1 MIFNSFSF
9 LIFLTVFL
17 LLYWSLNLKFRLIL
31 IFISSL
37 IFYGFWRID
46 FIPLLLFS
54 VFVDFFASKKIY
66 QTKIRKNKKKFL
78 LLSLFINI
86 GLLVFFKYFYF
97 IHDSTSQLFSLV
109 GVNVIPFEYK
119 ILLPIGISFYTFQS
133 ISYTIDVYRNQIKP
147 EKNLLI
153 FANYVIFFPQL
164 VAGPIL
170 RASEVL
176 WQFKEKRKFK
186 LENFNNGIQRII
198 FGLFL
203 KIVLAD
209 NIAKFVDQGFL
220 MDPNL
225 ISALDVITI
234 SYLFGFQIYF
244 DFAGYSH
251 IAIGCALTMGI
262 KFRENFNFPYHSISP
277 KIFWKNWHISLSSW
291 VRDYIYLP
299 LLKIESVNNSGGGFD
314 KYLDHQ
320 HLKLFTI
327 LALFITWS
335 LMGLWHG
342 ASWNFV
348 FWGIWN
354 FLVILL
360 FRLANKFFRDNNNY
374 LVNILSWSLTLNL
387 IMLGWIFFRSENLD
401 LSFHMLSNLLFFK
414 NWTFLSLKENTYIVA
429 LIVTFFYLISPVII
443 KIFKFISIKNKLI
456 ADFVL
461 AISIISSLV
470 LILIYNQEV
479 NQFIYFQF

>member
-9 LIFLTVFL
+9 LIFLVIFL
-17 LLYWSLNLKFRLIL
+17 LLYWNLNLKFRLLL
-31 IFISSL
+31 IFVSSL
-37 IFYGFWRID
+37 IFYGFWRIE

-54 VFVDFFASKKIY
+54 VFVDFFISKKIY
-66 QTKIRKNKKKFL
+66 QTKNKKNKKKYL
-78 LLSLFINI
+78 LLSLFANL
-86 GLLVFFKYFYF
+86 GLLIFFKYFYF
-97 IHDSTSQLFSLV
+97 LHESTSQLFNLIGMSI
-109 GVNVIPFEYK
+109 IPLEYK

-133 ISYTIDVYRNQIKP
+133 ISYTIDVYRNHIKP
-147 EKNLLI
+147 EKSLLI

-170 RASEVL
+170 RAAEIL
-176 WQFKEKRKFK
+176 WQFKEKRNFK
-186 LENFNNGIQRII
+186 LENLNNGIQRII

-220 MDPNL
+220 MNPDL
-225 ISALDVITI
+225 VSAFDVITL

-299 LLKIESVNNSGGGFD
+299 LLKIKPTNSSGGGFD
-314 KYLDHQ
+314 KYLDHR
-320 HLKLFTI
+320 HLKVYTI
-327 LALFITWS
+327 FVLFITWS

-354 FLVILL
+354 FLIILL
-360 FRLANKFFRDNNNY
+360 FKLINKFLNNNKNY
-374 LVNILSWSLTLNL
+374 FHNILSWFFSLNL
-387 IMLGWIFFRSENLD
+387 LMLGWVFFRSENLH
-401 LSFHMLSNLLFFK
+401 LSFQMLSNLLFLK
-414 NWTFLSLKENTYIVA
+414 NWTYFSLRENTYLVA
-429 LIVTFFYLISPVII
+429 SLVTFFYLISPVII
-443 KIFKFISIKNKLI
+443 KIYKYISIKYKLI
-456 ADFVL
+456 ANFIL
-461 AISIISSLV
+461 IISLV
-470 LILIYNQEV
+470 SSLILIFIYHQEV

>member
-9 LIFLTVFL
+9 LIFFIIFL
-17 LLYWSLNLKFRLIL
+17 ILYWTLNLKLRLIL
-31 IFISSL
+31 IFFSSL
-37 IFYGFWRID
+37 LFYGFWRID

-54 VFVDFFASKKIY
+54 VLVDFFASKKIY
-66 QTKIRKNKKKFL
+66 QTKLKKNKKKYL
-78 LLSLFINI
+78 ILSLFINLGI
-86 GLLVFFKYFYF
+86 LIFFKYFYF
-97 IHDSTSQLFSLV
+97 LHESTSQLLSLV
-109 GVNVIPFEYK
+109 GVNVMPIEYK

-133 ISYTIDVYRNQIKP
+133 ISYTIDVYRNNIKP

-170 RASEVL
+170 RASEIL

-186 LENFNNGIQRII
+186 LENFNTGLQRII

-220 MDPNL
+220 MDPKL
-225 ISALDVITI
+225 ISAIDVITL

-299 LLKIESVNNSGGGFD
+299 LLNIKSVNSSGGGFD

-320 HLKLFTI
+320 SLRLYTIFT
-327 LALFITWS
+327 LFITWS

-354 FLVILL
+354 FLVIVL
-360 FRLANKFFRDNNNY
+360 FRFINNFLMNNSF
-374 LVNILSWSLTLNL
+374 LKNIISWSISINL
-387 IMLGWIFFRSENLD
+387 IMLGWVFFRSENLD
-401 LSFHMLSNLLFFK
+401 LSFQMITNLLFIK
-414 NWTFLSLKENTYIVA
+414 NWTFLSLRENTYIVA
-429 LIVTFFYLISPVII
+429 FIVTFFYLISPLII
-443 KIFKFISIKNKLI
+443 KIFKFISKKYKLM
-456 ADFVL
+456 ADFIL
-461 AISIISSLV
+461 LISIVSSLI

>member
-9 LIFLTVFL
+9 LIFFIIFL
-17 LLYWSLNLKFRLIL
+17 ILYWTLNLKLRLIL
-31 IFISSL
+31 IFFSSL
-37 IFYGFWRID
+37 LFYGFWRID

-54 VFVDFFASKKIY
+54 VLVDFFASKKIY
-66 QTKIRKNKKKFL
+66 QTKLKKNKKKYL
-78 LLSLFINI
+78 ILSLFINLGI
-86 GLLVFFKYFYF
+86 LIFFKYFYF
-97 IHDSTSQLFSLV
+97 LHESTSQLLSLV
-109 GVNVIPFEYK
+109 GVNVMPIEYK

-133 ISYTIDVYRNQIKP
+133 ISYTIDVYRNHIKP

-170 RASEVL
+170 RAGEIL

-220 MDPNL
+220 MDPKL
-225 ISALDVITI
+225 ISAIDVITL

-299 LLKIESVNNSGGGFD
+299 LLNIKSVNSSGGGFD

-320 HLKLFTI
+320 SLRLYTIFT
-327 LALFITWS
+327 LFITWS

-354 FLVILL
+354 FLVIVL
-360 FRLANKFFRDNNNY
+360 FRFINNFLMNNSF
-374 LVNILSWSLTLNL
+374 LKNIISWSISINL
-387 IMLGWIFFRSENLD
+387 IMLGWVFFRSENLD
-401 LSFHMLSNLLFFK
+401 LSFQMINNLLFIK
-414 NWTFLSLKENTYIVA
+414 NWTFLSLRENTYIVA
-429 LIVTFFYLISPVII
+429 FIVTFFYLISPLII
-443 KIFKFISIKNKLI
+443 KIFKFISKKYKLM
-456 ADFVL
+456 ADFIL
-461 AISIISSLV
+461 LISIVSSLI

>member
-9 LIFLTVFL
+9 LIFFIIFL
-17 LLYWSLNLKFRLIL
+17 ILYWTLNLKLRLIL
-31 IFISSL
+31 IFFSSL
-37 IFYGFWRID
+37 LFYGFWRID

-54 VFVDFFASKKIY
+54 VLVDFFASKKIY
-66 QTKIRKNKKKFL
+66 QTKLKKNKKKYL
-78 LLSLFINI
+78 ILSLFINLGI
-86 GLLVFFKYFYF
+86 LIFFKYFYF
-97 IHDSTSQLFSLV
+97 LHESTSQLLSLV
-109 GVNVIPFEYK
+109 GVNVMPIEYK

-133 ISYTIDVYRNQIKP
+133 ISYTIDVYRNNIKP

-170 RASEVL
+170 RASEIL

-186 LENFNNGIQRII
+186 FENFNNGIQRII

-220 MDPNL
+220 MDPKL
-225 ISALDVITI
+225 ISAIDVITL

-299 LLKIESVNNSGGGFD
+299 LLNIKSVNSSGGGFD

-320 HLKLFTI
+320 SLRLYTIFT
-327 LALFITWS
+327 LFITWS

-354 FLVILL
+354 FLVIVL
-360 FRLANKFFRDNNNY
+360 FRFINNFLMNNSF
-374 LVNILSWSLTLNL
+374 LKNIISWSISINL
-387 IMLGWIFFRSENLD
+387 IMLGWVFFRSENLD
-401 LSFHMLSNLLFFK
+401 LSFQMIINLLFIK
-414 NWTFLSLKENTYIVA
+414 NWTFLSLRENTYIVA
-429 LIVTFFYLISPVII
+429 FIVTFFYLISPLII
-443 KIFKFISIKNKLI
+443 KIFKFISKKYKLM
-456 ADFVL
+456 ADFIL
-461 AISIISSLV
+461 LISIVSSLI

>member
-9 LIFLTVFL
+9 LIFFIIFL
-17 LLYWSLNLKFRLIL
+17 ILYWTLNLKLRLIL
-31 IFISSL
+31 IFFSSL
-37 IFYGFWRID
+37 LFYGFWRID

-54 VFVDFFASKKIY
+54 VLVDFFASKKIY
-66 QTKIRKNKKKFL
+66 QTKQKKTKKKYL
-78 LLSLFINI
+78 ILSLFINLGI
-86 GLLVFFKYFYF
+86 LIFFKYFYF
-97 IHDSTSQLFSLV
+97 LHESTSQLLSLV
-109 GVNVIPFEYK
+109 GVNVMPIEYK

-133 ISYTIDVYRNQIKP
+133 ISYTIDVYRNNIKP

-170 RASEVL
+170 RASEIL

-220 MDPNL
+220 MDPKL
-225 ISALDVITI
+225 ISAIDVITL

-299 LLKIESVNNSGGGFD
+299 LLNIKSVNSSGGGFD

-320 HLKLFTI
+320 SLRLYTI
-327 LALFITWS
+327 FILFITWS

-354 FLVILL
+354 FLVIVL
-360 FRLANKFFRDNNNY
+360 FRFINNFLMNNSF
-374 LVNILSWSLTLNL
+374 LKNIISWSISINL
-387 IMLGWIFFRSENLD
+387 IMLGWVFFRSENLD
-401 LSFHMLSNLLFFK
+401 LSFQMITNLLFIK
-414 NWTFLSLKENTYIVA
+414 NWTFLSLRENTYIVA
-429 LIVTFFYLISPVII
+429 FIVTFFYLISPLII
-443 KIFKFISIKNKLI
+443 KIFKFISKKYKLM
-456 ADFVL
+456 ADFIL
-461 AISIISSLV
+461 LISIVSSLI

>member
-9 LIFLTVFL
+9 LIFFIIFL
-17 LLYWSLNLKFRLIL
+17 ILYWTLNLKLRLIL
-31 IFISSL
+31 IFFSSL
-37 IFYGFWRID
+37 LFYGFWRID

-54 VFVDFFASKKIY
+54 VLVDFFASKKIY
-66 QTKIRKNKKKFL
+66 QTKLKKTKKKYL
-78 LLSLFINI
+78 ILSLFINLGI
-86 GLLVFFKYFYF
+86 LIFFKYFYF
-97 IHDSTSQLFSLV
+97 LHESTSQLLSLV
-109 GVNVIPFEYK
+109 GVNVMPIEYK

-133 ISYTIDVYRNQIKP
+133 ISYTIDVYRNNIKP

-170 RASEVL
+170 RASEIL

-186 LENFNNGIQRII
+186 FENFNNGIQRII

-220 MDPNL
+220 MDPKL
-225 ISALDVITI
+225 ISAIDVITL

-299 LLKIESVNNSGGGFD
+299 LLNIKSVNSSGGGFD

-320 HLKLFTI
+320 SLRLYTIFT
-327 LALFITWS
+327 LFITWS

-354 FLVILL
+354 FLVIVL
-360 FRLANKFFRDNNNY
+360 FRFINNFLMNNSF
-374 LVNILSWSLTLNL
+374 LKNIISWSISINL
-387 IMLGWIFFRSENLD
+387 IMLGWVFFRSENLD
-401 LSFHMLSNLLFFK
+401 LSFQMITNLLFIK
-414 NWTFLSLKENTYIVA
+414 NWTFLSLRENTYIVA
-429 LIVTFFYLISPVII
+429 FIVTFFYLISPLII
-443 KIFKFISIKNKLI
+443 KIFKFISKKYKLM
-456 ADFVL
+456 ADFIL
-461 AISIISSLV
+461 LISIVSSLI

>member
-9 LIFLTVFL
+9 LIFFIIFL
-17 LLYWSLNLKFRLIL
+17 ILYWTLNLKLRLIL
-31 IFISSL
+31 IFFSSL
-37 IFYGFWRID
+37 LFYGFWRID

-54 VFVDFFASKKIY
+54 VLVDFFASKKIY
-66 QTKIRKNKKKFL
+66 QTKLKKNKKKYL
-78 LLSLFINI
+78 ILSLFINLGI
-86 GLLVFFKYFYF
+86 LIFFKYFYF
-97 IHDSTSQLFSLV
+97 LHESTSQLLSLV
-109 GVNVIPFEYK
+109 VANVMPIEYK

-133 ISYTIDVYRNQIKP
+133 ISYTIDVYRNNIKP

-170 RASEVL
+170 RASEIL

-186 LENFNNGIQRII
+186 LESFNNGIQRII

-220 MDPNL
+220 MDPKL
-225 ISALDVITI
+225 ISAIDVITL

-299 LLKIESVNNSGGGFD
+299 LLNIKSVNSSGGGFD

-320 HLKLFTI
+320 SLRLYTIFT
-327 LALFITWS
+327 LFITWS

-354 FLVILL
+354 FLVIVL
-360 FRLANKFFRDNNNY
+360 FRFINNFLMNDSF
-374 LVNILSWSLTLNL
+374 LKNIISWSISINL

-401 LSFHMLSNLLFFK
+401 LSFQMITNLLFIK
-414 NWTFLSLKENTYIVA
+414 NWTFLSLRENTYIA
-429 LIVTFFYLISPVII
+429 AFIVTFFYLISPLII
-443 KIFKFISIKNKLI
+443 KIFKFISKKYKLM
-456 ADFVL
+456 ADFIL
-461 AISIISSLV
+461 LISIVSSLI

>member
-9 LIFLTVFL
+9 LIFLTIFL

-37 IFYGFWRID
+37 LFYGFWRID

-66 QTKIRKNKKKFL
+66 QTKVKKDKKKFL
-78 LLSLFINI
+78 LLSLSINL
-86 GLLVFFKYFYF
+86 GLLAFFKYFYF
-97 IHDSTSQLFSLV
+97 LHDSTSQLFSLI
-109 GVNVIPFEYK
+109 GVNLIPFEYK

-133 ISYTIDVYRNQIKP
+133 ISYTIDVYRNHIKP

-170 RASEVL
+170 RAGEVL
-176 WQFKEKRKFK
+176 WQFKEKRQFK
-186 LENFNNGIQRII
+186 LENLNNGIQRII
-198 FGLFL
+198 LGLFL

-209 NIAKFVDQGFL
+209 NISKFVDQGFL
-220 MDPNL
+220 MDPKL
-225 ISALDVITI
+225 ISAFDVMTL

-299 LLKIESVNNSGGGFD
+299 LLKIKSVNNSEGGFD

-320 HLKLFTI
+320 NLKFYTI
-327 LALFITWS
+327 IALFITWS

-360 FRLANKFFRDNNNY
+360 FRLIKKLFNKNNY
-374 LVNILSWSLTLNL
+374 FENILSWLICLNL

-401 LSFHMLSNLLFFK
+401 LSFQMLSNLLYFK
-414 NWTFLSLKENTYIVA
+414 NWTFLSLRENTYLVA
-429 LIVTFFYLISPVII
+429 FFVTFFYLISPIII
-443 KIFKFISIKNKLI
+443 KIFKFTSIKYKLF
-456 ADFVL
+456 ADAILLLSIVL
-461 AISIISSLV
+461 SLI
-470 LILIYNQEV
+470 LILIYHQEV

>member
-9 LIFLTVFL
+9 LIFFIIFL
-17 LLYWSLNLKFRLIL
+17 ILYWTLNLKLRLIL
-31 IFISSL
+31 IFFSSL
-37 IFYGFWRID
+37 LFYGFWRID

-54 VFVDFFASKKIY
+54 VLVDFFASKKIY
-66 QTKIRKNKKKFL
+66 QTKQKKTKKKYL
-78 LLSLFINI
+78 ILSLFINLGI
-86 GLLVFFKYFYF
+86 LIFFKYFYF
-97 IHDSTSQLFSLV
+97 LHESTSQLLSLV
-109 GVNVIPFEYK
+109 GVNVMPIEYK

-133 ISYTIDVYRNQIKP
+133 ISYTIDVYRNNIKP

-170 RASEVL
+170 RASEIL

-209 NIAKFVDQGFL
+209 NIARFVDQGFL
-220 MDPNL
+220 MDPKL
-225 ISALDVITI
+225 ISAIDVITL

-299 LLKIESVNNSGGGFD
+299 LLNIKSANSSGGGFD

-320 HLKLFTI
+320 SLRLYTIFT
-327 LALFITWS
+327 LFITWS

-354 FLVILL
+354 FLVIVL
-360 FRLANKFFRDNNNY
+360 FRFINNFLMNNSF
-374 LVNILSWSLTLNL
+374 LKNIISWSISINL
-387 IMLGWIFFRSENLD
+387 IMLGWVFFRSENLD
-401 LSFHMLSNLLFFK
+401 LSFQMITNLLFIK
-414 NWTFLSLKENTYIVA
+414 NWTFLSLRENTYIVA
-429 LIVTFFYLISPVII
+429 FIVTFFYLISPLII
-443 KIFKFISIKNKLI
+443 KIFKFISKKYKLM
-456 ADFVL
+456 ADFIL
-461 AISIISSLV
+461 LISIVSSLI

>member
-9 LIFLTVFL
+9 LIFFIIFL
-17 LLYWSLNLKFRLIL
+17 ILYWTLNLKLRLIL
-31 IFISSL
+31 IFFSSL
-37 IFYGFWRID
+37 LFYGFWRID

-54 VFVDFFASKKIY
+54 VLVDFFASKKIY
-66 QTKIRKNKKKFL
+66 QTKLKKNKKKYL
-78 LLSLFINI
+78 IISLFINLGI
-86 GLLVFFKYFYF
+86 LIFFKYFYF
-97 IHDSTSQLFSLV
+97 LHESTSQLLSLV
-109 GVNVIPFEYK
+109 GVNVMPIEYK

-133 ISYTIDVYRNQIKP
+133 ISYTIDVYRNNIKP

-170 RASEVL
+170 RASEIL

-220 MDPNL
+220 MDPKL
-225 ISALDVITI
+225 ISAIDVITL

-277 KIFWKNWHISLSSW
+277 KIFWKNWHISLSSC

-299 LLKIESVNNSGGGFD
+299 LLNIKSVNSSGGGFD

-320 HLKLFTI
+320 SLRLYTIFT
-327 LALFITWS
+327 LFITWS

-354 FLVILL
+354 FLVIVL
-360 FRLANKFFRDNNNY
+360 FRFINNFLMNNSF
-374 LVNILSWSLTLNL
+374 LKNIISWSISINL
-387 IMLGWIFFRSENLD
+387 IMLGWVFFRSENLD
-401 LSFHMLSNLLFFK
+401 LSFQMITNLLFIK
-414 NWTFLSLKENTYIVA
+414 NWTFLSLRENTYIVA
-429 LIVTFFYLISPVII
+429 FIVTFFYLISPLII
-443 KIFKFISIKNKLI
+443 KIFKFISKKYKLM
-456 ADFVL
+456 ADFIL
-461 AISIISSLV
+461 LISIVSSLI

>member
-9 LIFLTVFL
+9 LIFFIIFL
-17 LLYWSLNLKFRLIL
+17 ILYWTLNLKLRLIL
-31 IFISSL
+31 IFFSSL
-37 IFYGFWRID
+37 LFYGFWRID

-54 VFVDFFASKKIY
+54 VLVDFFASKKIY
-66 QTKIRKNKKKFL
+66 QTKLKKNKKKYL
-78 LLSLFINI
+78 ILSLFINLGI
-86 GLLVFFKYFYF
+86 LIFFKYFYF
-97 IHDSTSQLFSLV
+97 LHESTSQLLSLV
-109 GVNVIPFEYK
+109 GVNVMPIEYK

-133 ISYTIDVYRNQIKP
+133 ISYTIDVYRNNIKP

-170 RASEVL
+170 RASEIL

-220 MDPNL
+220 MDPKF
-225 ISALDVITI
+225 ISAIDVITL

-299 LLKIESVNNSGGGFD
+299 LLNIKSVNSSGGGFD

-320 HLKLFTI
+320 SLRLYTIFT
-327 LALFITWS
+327 LFITWS

-354 FLVILL
+354 FLVIVL
-360 FRLANKFFRDNNNY
+360 FRFINNFLMNNSF
-374 LVNILSWSLTLNL
+374 LKNIISWSISINL
-387 IMLGWIFFRSENLD
+387 IMLGWVFFRSENLD
-401 LSFHMLSNLLFFK
+401 LSFQMITNLLFIK
-414 NWTFLSLKENTYIVA
+414 NWTFLSLRENTYIVA
-429 LIVTFFYLISPVII
+429 FIVTFFYLISPLII
-443 KIFKFISIKNKLI
+443 KIFKFISKKYKLM
-456 ADFVL
+456 ADFIL
-461 AISIISSLV
+461 LISIVSSLI

>member
-9 LIFLTVFL
+9 LIFFIIFL
-17 LLYWSLNLKFRLIL
+17 ILYWTLNLKLRLIL
-31 IFISSL
+31 IFFSSL
-37 IFYGFWRID
+37 LFYGFWRID

-54 VFVDFFASKKIY
+54 VLVDFFASKKIY
-66 QTKIRKNKKKFL
+66 QTKLKKNKKKYL
-78 LLSLFINI
+78 ILSLFINLGI
-86 GLLVFFKYFYF
+86 LIFFKYFYF
-97 IHDSTSQLFSLV
+97 LHESTSQLLSLV
-109 GVNVIPFEYK
+109 GANVMPIEYK

-133 ISYTIDVYRNQIKP
+133 ISYTIDVYRNNIKP

-170 RASEVL
+170 RASEIL

-220 MDPNL
+220 MDPKL
-225 ISALDVITI
+225 ISAIDVITL

-299 LLKIESVNNSGGGFD
+299 LLNIKSVNSSGGGFD

-320 HLKLFTI
+320 SLRLYTIFT
-327 LALFITWS
+327 LFITWS

-354 FLVILL
+354 FLVIVL
-360 FRLANKFFRDNNNY
+360 FRFINNFLMNNSF
-374 LVNILSWSLTLNL
+374 LKNIISWSISINL
-387 IMLGWIFFRSENLD
+387 IMLGWVFFRSENLD
-401 LSFHMLSNLLFFK
+401 LSFQMITNLLFIK
-414 NWTFLSLKENTYIVA
+414 NWTFLSLRENTYIVA
-429 LIVTFFYLISPVII
+429 FIVTFFYLISPLII
-443 KIFKFISIKNKLI
+443 KIFKFISTKYKLMT
-456 ADFVL
+456 DFIL
-461 AISIISSLV
+461 LISIVSSLI

>member
-9 LIFLTVFL
+9 LIFFIIFL
-17 LLYWSLNLKFRLIL
+17 ILYWTLNLKLRLIL
-31 IFISSL
+31 IFFSSL
-37 IFYGFWRID
+37 LFYGFWRID

-54 VFVDFFASKKIY
+54 VLVDFFASKKIY
-66 QTKIRKNKKKFL
+66 QTKQKKTKKKYL
-78 LLSLFINI
+78 ILSLFINLGI
-86 GLLVFFKYFYF
+86 LIFFKYFYF
-97 IHDSTSQLFSLV
+97 LHESTSQLLSLV
-109 GVNVIPFEYK
+109 GVNVMPIEYK

-133 ISYTIDVYRNQIKP
+133 ISYTIDVYRNNIKP

-170 RASEVL
+170 RASEIL

-220 MDPNL
+220 MDPKL
-225 ISALDVITI
+225 ISAIDVITL

-299 LLKIESVNNSGGGFD
+299 LLNIKSVNSSGGGFD

-320 HLKLFTI
+320 SLRLYTIFT
-327 LALFITWS
+327 LFITWS

-354 FLVILL
+354 FLVIVL
-360 FRLANKFFRDNNNY
+360 FRFINNFLMNNSF
-374 LVNILSWSLTLNL
+374 LKNIISWSISINL
-387 IMLGWIFFRSENLD
+387 IMLGWVFFRSENLD
-401 LSFHMLSNLLFFK
+401 LSFQMITNLLFIK
-414 NWTFLSLKENTYIVA
+414 NWTFLSLRENTYIVA
-429 LIVTFFYLISPVII
+429 FIVTFFYLISPLII
-443 KIFKFISIKNKLI
+443 KIFKFISKKYKFM
-456 ADFVL
+456 ADFIL
-461 AISIISSLV
+461 LISIVSSLI

>member
-9 LIFLTVFL
+9 LIFFIIFL
-17 LLYWSLNLKFRLIL
+17 ILYWTLNLKLRLIL
-31 IFISSL
+31 IFFSSL
-37 IFYGFWRID
+37 LFYGFWRID

-54 VFVDFFASKKIY
+54 VLVDFYASKKIY
-66 QTKIRKNKKKFL
+66 LTKLKKTKKKYL
-78 LLSLFINI
+78 ILSLFINLGI
-86 GLLVFFKYFYF
+86 LIFFKYFYF
-97 IHDSTSQLFSLV
+97 LHESTSQLLSLV
-109 GVNVIPFEYK
+109 GVNVMPIEYK

-133 ISYTIDVYRNQIKP
+133 ISYTIDVYRNNIKP

-170 RASEVL
+170 RASEIL

-220 MDPNL
+220 MDPKL
-225 ISALDVITI
+225 ISAIDVITL

-299 LLKIESVNNSGGGFD
+299 LLNIKSVNSSGGGFD

-320 HLKLFTI
+320 SLRLYTIFT
-327 LALFITWS
+327 LFITWS

-354 FLVILL
+354 FLVIVL
-360 FRLANKFFRDNNNY
+360 FRFINNFLMNNSF
-374 LVNILSWSLTLNL
+374 LKNIISWSISINL
-387 IMLGWIFFRSENLD
+387 IMLGWVFFRSENLD
-401 LSFHMLSNLLFFK
+401 LSFQMINNLLFIK
-414 NWTFLSLKENTYIVA
+414 NWTFLSLRENTYIVA
-429 LIVTFFYLISPVII
+429 FIVTFFYLISPLII
-443 KIFKFISIKNKLI
+443 KIFKFISKKYKLM
-456 ADFVL
+456 ADFIL
-461 AISIISSLV
+461 LISIVSSLI

>member
-9 LIFLTVFL
+9 LIFFIIFL
-17 LLYWSLNLKFRLIL
+17 ILYWTLNLKLRLIL
-31 IFISSL
+31 IFFSSL
-37 IFYGFWRID
+37 LFYSFWRID

-54 VFVDFFASKKIY
+54 VLVDFFASKKIY
-66 QTKIRKNKKKFL
+66 QTKQKKTKKKYL
-78 LLSLFINI
+78 ILSLFINLGI
-86 GLLVFFKYFYF
+86 LIFFKYFYF
-97 IHDSTSQLFSLV
+97 LHESTSQLLSLV
-109 GVNVIPFEYK
+109 GANVMPIEYK

-133 ISYTIDVYRNQIKP
+133 ISYTIDVYRNNIKP

-170 RASEVL
+170 RASEIL
-176 WQFKEKRKFK
+176 WQFKEKRKFR

-220 MDPNL
+220 MDPKL
-225 ISALDVITI
+225 ISAIDVITL

-299 LLKIESVNNSGGGFD
+299 LLNIKSVNSSGGGFD

-320 HLKLFTI
+320 SLRLYTIFT
-327 LALFITWS
+327 LFITWS

-354 FLVILL
+354 FLVIVL
-360 FRLANKFFRDNNNY
+360 FRFINNFLMNDSF
-374 LVNILSWSLTLNL
+374 LKNIISWSISINL
-387 IMLGWIFFRSENLD
+387 IMLGWVFFRSENLD
-401 LSFHMLSNLLFFK
+401 LSFQMITNLLFIK
-414 NWTFLSLKENTYIVA
+414 NWTFLSLRENTYIVA
-429 LIVTFFYLISPVII
+429 FIVTFFYLISPLII
-443 KIFKFISIKNKLI
+443 KIFKFISKKYKLM
-456 ADFVL
+456 ADFIL
-461 AISIISSLV
+461 LISIVSSLI

>member
-9 LIFLTVFL
+9 LILLVIFL
-17 LLYWSLNLKFRLIL
+17 LLYWNLNLKFRLIL

-54 VFVDFFASKKIY
+54 VFIDFFASKKIY
-66 QTKIRKNKKKFL
+66 QTKIKKNKKKFL
-78 LLSLFINI
+78 LLSLIINL
-86 GLLVFFKYFYF
+86 GLLAFFKYFYF
-97 IHDSTSQLFSLV
+97 IHDSTSQLFSLL
-109 GVNVIPFEYK
+109 GINVIPFEYK

-133 ISYTIDVYRNQIKP
+133 ISYTIDVYRNHIKP
-147 EKNLLI
+147 EKNILI

-170 RASEVL
+170 RAGEIL
-176 WQFKEKRKFK
+176 WQFKEKREFKF
-186 LENFNNGIQRII
+186 ENLNKGIQRII
-198 FGLFL
+198 LGLFL

-209 NIAKFVDQGFL
+209 NISKFVDQGFL
-220 MDPNL
+220 MNPKL
-225 ISALDVITI
+225 ISALDVMTL

-262 KFRENFNFPYHSISP
+262 KFKENFNFPYHSISP

-299 LLKIESVNNSGGGFD
+299 LLKIKSVNNSGGGFD

-320 HLKLFTI
+320 YLKFYTI
-327 LALFITWS
+327 FALFITWS

-360 FRLANKFFRDNNNY
+360 FILIKKFLKNNY
-374 LVNILSWSLTLNL
+374 FENILSWFVTLNL
-387 IMLGWIFFRSENLD
+387 IMLGWVFFRSENLG
-401 LSFHMLSNLLFFK
+401 LSFQMLSNLLYFK
-414 NWTFLSLKENTYIVA
+414 NWTFLSLRENTYLA
-429 LIVTFFYLISPVII
+429 AFFVTFFYLIAPKII
-443 KIFKFISIKNKLI
+443 KIFKYISNNNKIISDLT
-456 ADFVL
+456 L
-461 AISIISSLV
+461 AVSIILSLI
-470 LILIYNQEV
+470 LILIYHQEV

>member
-9 LIFLTVFL
+9 LIFFIIFL
-17 LLYWSLNLKFRLIL
+17 ILYWTLNLKLRLIL
-31 IFISSL
+31 IFFSSL
-37 IFYGFWRID
+37 LFYGFWRID

-54 VFVDFFASKKIY
+54 VLVDFFASKKIY
-66 QTKIRKNKKKFL
+66 QIKQKKTKKKYL
-78 LLSLFINI
+78 ILSLFINLGI
-86 GLLVFFKYFYF
+86 LIFFKYFYF
-97 IHDSTSQLFSLV
+97 LHESTSQLLSLV
-109 GVNVIPFEYK
+109 GANVMPIEYK

-133 ISYTIDVYRNQIKP
+133 ISYTIDVYRNNIKP

-170 RASEVL
+170 RASEIL

-220 MDPNL
+220 MDPKL
-225 ISALDVITI
+225 ISAIDVITL

-299 LLKIESVNNSGGGFD
+299 LLNIKSVNSSGGGFD

-320 HLKLFTI
+320 SLRLYTIFT
-327 LALFITWS
+327 LFITWS

-354 FLVILL
+354 FLVIVL
-360 FRLANKFFRDNNNY
+360 FRFINNFLMNNSF
-374 LVNILSWSLTLNL
+374 LKNIISWSISINL
-387 IMLGWIFFRSENLD
+387 IMLGWVFFRSENLD
-401 LSFHMLSNLLFFK
+401 LSFQMITNLLFIK
-414 NWTFLSLKENTYIVA
+414 NWTFLSLRENTYIVA
-429 LIVTFFYLISPVII
+429 FIVTFFYLISPLII
-443 KIFKFISIKNKLI
+443 KIFKFISKKYKLM
-456 ADFVL
+456 ADFIL
-461 AISIISSLV
+461 LISIVSSLI

>member
-9 LIFLTVFL
+9 LIFFIIFL
-17 LLYWSLNLKFRLIL
+17 ILYWTLNLKLRLIL
-31 IFISSL
+31 IFFSSL
-37 IFYGFWRID
+37 LFYGFWRID

-54 VFVDFFASKKIY
+54 VLVDFFASKKIY
-66 QTKIRKNKKKFL
+66 QTKLKKNKKKYL
-78 LLSLFINI
+78 ILSLFINLGI
-86 GLLVFFKYFYF
+86 LIFFKYFYF
-97 IHDSTSQLFSLV
+97 LHESTSQLLSLV
-109 GVNVIPFEYK
+109 GVNVMPIEYK

-133 ISYTIDVYRNQIKP
+133 ISYTIDVYRNNIKP

-170 RASEVL
+170 RASEIL

-220 MDPNL
+220 MDPKL
-225 ISALDVITI
+225 ISAIDVITL

-299 LLKIESVNNSGGGFD
+299 LLNIKSVNSSGGGFD

-320 HLKLFTI
+320 SLRLYTIFT
-327 LALFITWS
+327 LFITWS

-354 FLVILL
+354 FLVIVL
-360 FRLANKFFRDNNNY
+360 FRFINNFLMNNSF
-374 LVNILSWSLTLNL
+374 LKNIISWSISINL
-387 IMLGWIFFRSENLD
+387 IMLGWVFFRSENLD
-401 LSFHMLSNLLFFK
+401 LSFQMITNLLFIK
-414 NWTFLSLKENTYIVA
+414 NWTFLSLRENTYIA
-429 LIVTFFYLISPVII
+429 AFIVTFFYLISPLII
-443 KIFKFISIKNKLI
+443 KIFKFISKKYKLM
-456 ADFVL
+456 ADFIL
-461 AISIISSLV
+461 LISIVSSLI

>member
-9 LIFLTVFL
+9 LIFFIIFL
-17 LLYWSLNLKFRLIL
+17 ILYWTLNLKIRLIL
-31 IFISSL
+31 IFFSSL
-37 IFYGFWRID
+37 LFYGFWRID

-54 VFVDFFASKKIY
+54 VLVDFFASKKIY
-66 QTKIRKNKKKFL
+66 QTKLKKNKKKYL
-78 LLSLFINI
+78 ILSLFINLGI
-86 GLLVFFKYFYF
+86 LIFFKYFYF
-97 IHDSTSQLFSLV
+97 LHESTSQLLSLV
-109 GVNVIPFEYK
+109 GVNVMPIEYK

-133 ISYTIDVYRNQIKP
+133 ISYTIDVYRNNIKP

-170 RASEVL
+170 RASEIL

-220 MDPNL
+220 MDPKL
-225 ISALDVITI
+225 ISAIDVITL

-299 LLKIESVNNSGGGFD
+299 LLNIKSVNSSGGGFD

-320 HLKLFTI
+320 SLRLYTIFT
-327 LALFITWS
+327 LFITWS

-354 FLVILL
+354 FLVIVL
-360 FRLANKFFRDNNNY
+360 FRFINNFLMNNSF
-374 LVNILSWSLTLNL
+374 LKNIISWSISINL
-387 IMLGWIFFRSENLD
+387 IMLGWVFFRSENLD
-401 LSFHMLSNLLFFK
+401 LSFQMITNLLFIK
-414 NWTFLSLKENTYIVA
+414 NWTFLSLRENTYIVA
-429 LIVTFFYLISPVII
+429 FIVTFFYLISPLII
-443 KIFKFISIKNKLI
+443 KIFKFISKKYKLM
-456 ADFVL
+456 ADFIL
-461 AISIISSLV
+461 LISIVSSLI

>member
-9 LIFLTVFL
+9 LIFFIIFL
-17 LLYWSLNLKFRLIL
+17 ILYWTLNLKLRLIL
-31 IFISSL
+31 IFFSSL
-37 IFYGFWRID
+37 LFYGFWRID

-54 VFVDFFASKKIY
+54 VLVDFFASKKIY
-66 QTKIRKNKKKFL
+66 QTKLKKNKKKYL
-78 LLSLFINI
+78 ILSLFINLGI
-86 GLLVFFKYFYF
+86 LIFFKYFYF
-97 IHDSTSQLFSLV
+97 LHESTSQLLSLV
-109 GVNVIPFEYK
+109 GVNVMPIEYK

-133 ISYTIDVYRNQIKP
+133 ISYTIDVYRNNIKP

-170 RASEVL
+170 RASEIL

-220 MDPNL
+220 MDPKL
-225 ISALDVITI
+225 ISAIDVITL

-299 LLKIESVNNSGGGFD
+299 LLNIKSVNSSGGGFD

-320 HLKLFTI
+320 SLRLYTIFT
-327 LALFITWS
+327 LFITWS

-354 FLVILL
+354 FLVIVL
-360 FRLANKFFRDNNNY
+360 FRFINNFLMNNSF
-374 LVNILSWSLTLNL
+374 LKNIISWSISINL
-387 IMLGWIFFRSENLD
+387 IMLGWVFFRSENLD
-401 LSFHMLSNLLFFK
+401 LSFQMINNLLFIK
-414 NWTFLSLKENTYIVA
+414 NWTFLSLRENTYIVA
-429 LIVTFFYLISPVII
+429 FIVTFFYLISPLII
-443 KIFKFISIKNKLI
+443 KIFKFISKKYKLMT
-456 ADFVL
+456 DFIL
-461 AISIISSLV
+461 LISIVSSLI

>member
-9 LIFLTVFL
+9 LIFFIIFL
-17 LLYWSLNLKFRLIL
+17 ILYWTLNLKLRLIL
-31 IFISSL
+31 IFFSSL
-37 IFYGFWRID
+37 LFYRFWRID

-54 VFVDFFASKKIY
+54 VLVDFFASKKIY
-66 QTKIRKNKKKFL
+66 QTKQKKTKKKYL
-78 LLSLFINI
+78 ILSLFINLGI
-86 GLLVFFKYFYF
+86 LIFFKYFYF
-97 IHDSTSQLFSLV
+97 LHESTSQLLSLV
-109 GVNVIPFEYK
+109 GVNVMPIEYK

-133 ISYTIDVYRNQIKP
+133 ISYTIDVYRNNIKP

-170 RASEVL
+170 RASEIL

-220 MDPNL
+220 MDPKL
-225 ISALDVITI
+225 ISAIDVITL

-299 LLKIESVNNSGGGFD
+299 LLNIKSVNSSGGGFD

-320 HLKLFTI
+320 SLRLYTIFT
-327 LALFITWS
+327 LFITWS

-354 FLVILL
+354 FLVIVL
-360 FRLANKFFRDNNNY
+360 FRFINNFLMNNSF
-374 LVNILSWSLTLNL
+374 LKNIISWSISINL
-387 IMLGWIFFRSENLD
+387 IMLGWVFFRSENLD
-401 LSFHMLSNLLFFK
+401 LSFQMITNLLFIK
-414 NWTFLSLKENTYIVA
+414 NWTFLSLRENTYIVA
-429 LIVTFFYLISPVII
+429 FIVTFFYLISPLII
-443 KIFKFISIKNKLI
+443 KIFKFISKKYKLM
-456 ADFVL
+456 ADFIL
-461 AISIISSLV
+461 LISIVSSLI

>member
-109 GVNVIPFEYK
+109 GINVIPFEYK

-299 LLKIESVNNSGGGFD
+299 LLKIEAVNNSGGGFD

-360 FRLANKFFRDNNNY
+360 FRLINKLFRDNNNY
-374 LVNILSWSLTLNL
+374 LTNIVSWFISLNL

-414 NWTFLSLKENTYIVA
+414 NWTFLSLKANTYIAA
-429 LIVTFFYLISPVII
+429 LLVTFFYLISPVII
-443 KIFKFISIKNKLI
+443 KIFKFVSIKNKLI

>member
-9 LIFLTVFL
+9 LIFFIIFL
-17 LLYWSLNLKFRLIL
+17 ILYWTLNLKLRLIL
-31 IFISSL
+31 IFFSSL
-37 IFYGFWRID
+37 LFYGFWRID

-54 VFVDFFASKKIY
+54 VLVDFFASKKIY
-66 QTKIRKNKKKFL
+66 QTKQKKTKKKYL
-78 LLSLFINI
+78 ILSLFINLGI
-86 GLLVFFKYFYF
+86 LIFFKYFYF
-97 IHDSTSQLFSLV
+97 LHESTSQLLSLV
-109 GVNVIPFEYK
+109 GVNVMPIEYK

-133 ISYTIDVYRNQIKP
+133 ISYTIDVYRNNIKP

-170 RASEVL
+170 RASEIL

-220 MDPNL
+220 MDPKL
-225 ISALDVITI
+225 ISAIDVITL

-299 LLKIESVNNSGGGFD
+299 LLNIKSVNSSGGGFD

-320 HLKLFTI
+320 RLRLYTIFT
-327 LALFITWS
+327 LFITWS

-354 FLVILL
+354 FLVIVL
-360 FRLANKFFRDNNNY
+360 FRFINNFLMNNSF
-374 LVNILSWSLTLNL
+374 LKNIISWSISINL
-387 IMLGWIFFRSENLD
+387 IMLGWVFFRSENLD
-401 LSFHMLSNLLFFK
+401 LSFQMINNLLFIK
-414 NWTFLSLKENTYIVA
+414 NWTFLSLRENTYIVA
-429 LIVTFFYLISPVII
+429 FIVTFFYLISPLII
-443 KIFKFISIKNKLI
+443 KIFKFISKKYKLM
-456 ADFVL
+456 ADFIL
-461 AISIISSLV
+461 LISIVSSLI

>member
-9 LIFLTVFL
+9 LIFFIIFL
-17 LLYWSLNLKFRLIL
+17 ILYWTLNLKLRLIL
-31 IFISSL
+31 IFFSSL
-37 IFYGFWRID
+37 LFYGFWRID

-54 VFVDFFASKKIY
+54 VLVDFFASKKIY
-66 QTKIRKNKKKFL
+66 QTKLKKNKKKYL
-78 LLSLFINI
+78 ILSLFINLGI
-86 GLLVFFKYFYF
+86 LIFFKYFYF
-97 IHDSTSQLFSLV
+97 LHESTSQLLSLV
-109 GVNVIPFEYK
+109 GANVMPIEYK

-133 ISYTIDVYRNQIKP
+133 ISYTIDVYRNNIKP

-170 RASEVL
+170 RASEIL

-220 MDPNL
+220 MDPKL
-225 ISALDVITI
+225 ISAIDVITL

-299 LLKIESVNNSGGGFD
+299 LLNIKSVNSSGGGFD

-320 HLKLFTI
+320 SLRLYTIFT
-327 LALFITWS
+327 LFITWS

-354 FLVILL
+354 FLVIVL
-360 FRLANKFFRDNNNY
+360 FRFINNFLMNDSF
-374 LVNILSWSLTLNL
+374 LKNIISWSISINL
-387 IMLGWIFFRSENLD
+387 IMLGWVFFRSENLD
-401 LSFHMLSNLLFFK
+401 LSFQMITNLLFIK
-414 NWTFLSLKENTYIVA
+414 NWTFLSLRENTYIVA
-429 LIVTFFYLISPVII
+429 FIVTFFYLISPLII
-443 KIFKFISIKNKLI
+443 KIFKFISKKYKLM
-456 ADFVL
+456 ADFIL
-461 AISIISSLV
+461 LISIVSSLI

>member
-9 LIFLTVFL
+9 LIFFIIFL
-17 LLYWSLNLKFRLIL
+17 ILYWTLNLKLRLIL
-31 IFISSL
+31 IFFSSL
-37 IFYGFWRID
+37 LFYGFWRID

-54 VFVDFFASKKIY
+54 VLVDFFASKKIY
-66 QTKIRKNKKKFL
+66 QTKQKKTKKKYL
-78 LLSLFINI
+78 ILSLFINLGI
-86 GLLVFFKYFYF
+86 LIFFKYFYF
-97 IHDSTSQLFSLV
+97 LHESTSQLLSLV
-109 GVNVIPFEYK
+109 GVNVMPIEYK

-133 ISYTIDVYRNQIKP
+133 ISYTIDVYRNNIKP

-170 RASEVL
+170 RASEIL

-220 MDPNL
+220 MDPKL
-225 ISALDVITI
+225 ISAIDVITL

-299 LLKIESVNNSGGGFD
+299 LLNIKSVNSSGGGFD

-320 HLKLFTI
+320 SLRLYTIFT
-327 LALFITWS
+327 LFITWS

-354 FLVILL
+354 FLVIVL
-360 FRLANKFFRDNNNY
+360 FRFINNFLMNNSF
-374 LVNILSWSLTLNL
+374 LKNIISWSISINL
-387 IMLGWIFFRSENLD
+387 IMLGWVFFRSENLD
-401 LSFHMLSNLLFFK
+401 LSFQMITNLLFIK
-414 NWTFLSLKENTYIVA
+414 NWTFLSLKENTYIA
-429 LIVTFFYLISPVII
+429 AFIVTFFYLISPLII
-443 KIFKFISIKNKLI
+443 KIFKFISKKYKLM
-456 ADFVL
+456 ADFIL
-461 AISIISSLV
+461 LISIVSSLI

>member
-9 LIFLTVFL
+9 LIFFIIFL
-17 LLYWSLNLKFRLIL
+17 ILYWTLNLKLRLIL
-31 IFISSL
+31 IFFSSL
-37 IFYGFWRID
+37 LFYGFWRID

-54 VFVDFFASKKIY
+54 VLVDFFASKKIY
-66 QTKIRKNKKKFL
+66 QTKLKKNKKKYL
-78 LLSLFINI
+78 ILSLFINLGI
-86 GLLVFFKYFYF
+86 LIFFKYFYF
-97 IHDSTSQLFSLV
+97 LHESTSQLLSLV
-109 GVNVIPFEYK
+109 GVNVMPIEYK

-133 ISYTIDVYRNQIKP
+133 ISYTIDVYRNNIKP

-170 RASEVL
+170 RASEIL

-220 MDPNL
+220 MDPKL
-225 ISALDVITI
+225 ISAIDVITL

-299 LLKIESVNNSGGGFD
+299 LLNIKSVNSSGGGFD

-320 HLKLFTI
+320 SLRLYTIFT
-327 LALFITWS
+327 LFITWS

-354 FLVILL
+354 FLVIVL
-360 FRLANKFFRDNNNY
+360 FRFINNFLMNNSF
-374 LVNILSWSLTLNL
+374 LKNIISWSISINL
-387 IMLGWIFFRSENLD
+387 IMLGWVFFRSENLD
-401 LSFHMLSNLLFFK
+401 LSFQMITNLLFIK
-414 NWTFLSLKENTYIVA
+414 NWTFLSLRENTYIVA
-429 LIVTFFYLISPVII
+429 FIVTFFYLISPLII
-443 KIFKFISIKNKLI
+443 KIFKFISKKYKLM
-456 ADFVL
+456 ADFIL
-461 AISIISSLV
+461 LISIVSSLI

>member
-9 LIFLTVFL
+9 LIFFIIFL
-17 LLYWSLNLKFRLIL
+17 ILYWTLNLKLRLIL
-31 IFISSL
+31 IFFSSL
-37 IFYGFWRID
+37 LFYGFWRID

-54 VFVDFFASKKIY
+54 VLVDFFASKKIY
-66 QTKIRKNKKKFL
+66 QTKLKKNKKKYL
-78 LLSLFINI
+78 ILSLFINLGI
-86 GLLVFFKYFYF
+86 LIFFKYFYF
-97 IHDSTSQLFSLV
+97 LHESTSQLLSLV
-109 GVNVIPFEYK
+109 GVNVMPIEYK

-133 ISYTIDVYRNQIKP
+133 ISYTIDVYRNNIKP

-170 RASEVL
+170 RASEIL

-220 MDPNL
+220 MDPKL
-225 ISALDVITI
+225 ISAIDVITL

-299 LLKIESVNNSGGGFD
+299 LLNIKSVNSSGGGFD

-320 HLKLFTI
+320 SLRLYTI
-327 LALFITWS
+327 FILFITWS

-354 FLVILL
+354 FLVIVL
-360 FRLANKFFRDNNNY
+360 FRFINNFLMNNSF
-374 LVNILSWSLTLNL
+374 LKNIISWSISINL
-387 IMLGWIFFRSENLD
+387 IMLGWVFFRSENLD
-401 LSFHMLSNLLFFK
+401 LSFQMITNLLFIK
-414 NWTFLSLKENTYIVA
+414 NWTFLSLRENTYIVA
-429 LIVTFFYLISPVII
+429 FIVTFFYLISPLII
-443 KIFKFISIKNKLI
+443 KIFKFISKKYKLM
-456 ADFVL
+456 ADFIL
-461 AISIISSLV
+461 LISIVSSLI

>member
-9 LIFLTVFL
+9 LIFLTIFL

-66 QTKIRKNKKKFL
+66 QTKIRKNKQKFL

-97 IHDSTSQLFSLV
+97 IHDSTSQLFSLI

-186 LENFNNGIQRII
+186 LENFNDGIQRII
-198 FGLFL
+198 LGLFL

-220 MDPNL
+220 MNPNL
-225 ISALDVITI
+225 ISAIDVITL

-360 FRLANKFFRDNNNY
+360 FRLINKLFRDNNNY
-374 LVNILSWSLTLNL
+374 LTNIVSWFISLNL

-414 NWTFLSLKENTYIVA
+414 NWTFLSLKENTYIAA
-429 LIVTFFYLISPVII
+429 LLVTFFYLISPVII
-443 KIFKFISIKNKLI
+443 KIFKFISLKNKLI

>member
-9 LIFLTVFL
+9 LIFFIIFL
-17 LLYWSLNLKFRLIL
+17 ILYWTLNLKLRLIL
-31 IFISSL
+31 IFFSSL
-37 IFYGFWRID
+37 LFYGFWRID

-54 VFVDFFASKKIY
+54 VLVDFFASKKIY
-66 QTKIRKNKKKFL
+66 QTKLKKNKKKYL
-78 LLSLFINI
+78 ILSLFINLGI
-86 GLLVFFKYFYF
+86 LIFFKYFYF
-97 IHDSTSQLFSLV
+97 LHESTSQLLSLV
-109 GVNVIPFEYK
+109 GVNVMPIEYK

-133 ISYTIDVYRNQIKP
+133 ISYTIDVYRNNIKP

-170 RASEVL
+170 RASEIL

-220 MDPNL
+220 MDPKL
-225 ISALDVITI
+225 ISAIDVITL

-262 KFRENFNFPYHSISP
+262 KFRENFNFPYRSISP

-299 LLKIESVNNSGGGFD
+299 LLNIKSVNSSGGGFD

-320 HLKLFTI
+320 SLRLYTIFT
-327 LALFITWS
+327 LFITWS

-354 FLVILL
+354 FLVIVL
-360 FRLANKFFRDNNNY
+360 FRFINNFLMNNSF
-374 LVNILSWSLTLNL
+374 LKNIISWSISINL
-387 IMLGWIFFRSENLD
+387 IMLGWVFFRSENLD
-401 LSFHMLSNLLFFK
+401 LSFQMITNLLFIK
-414 NWTFLSLKENTYIVA
+414 NWTFLSLRENTYIEA
-429 LIVTFFYLISPVII
+429 FIVTFFYLISPLII
-443 KIFKFISIKNKLI
+443 KIFKFISKKYKLM
-456 ADFVL
+456 ADFIL
-461 AISIISSLV
+461 LISIVSSLI

>member
-9 LIFLTVFL
+9 LIFFIIFL
-17 LLYWSLNLKFRLIL
+17 ILYWTLNLKLRLIL
-31 IFISSL
+31 IFFSSL
-37 IFYGFWRID
+37 LFYGFWRID

-54 VFVDFFASKKIY
+54 VLVDFFASKKIY
-66 QTKIRKNKKKFL
+66 QTKLKKTKKKYL
-78 LLSLFINI
+78 ILSLFINLGI
-86 GLLVFFKYFYF
+86 LIFFKYFYF
-97 IHDSTSQLFSLV
+97 LHESTSQLLSLV
-109 GVNVIPFEYK
+109 GANVMPIEYK

-133 ISYTIDVYRNQIKP
+133 ISYTIDVYRNNIKP

-170 RASEVL
+170 RASEIL

-220 MDPNL
+220 MDPKL
-225 ISALDVITI
+225 ISAIDVITL

-299 LLKIESVNNSGGGFD
+299 LLNIKSVNSSGGGFD

-320 HLKLFTI
+320 SLRLYTIFT
-327 LALFITWS
+327 LFITWS

-354 FLVILL
+354 FLVIVL
-360 FRLANKFFRDNNNY
+360 FRFINNFLMNNSF
-374 LVNILSWSLTLNL
+374 LKNIISWSISINL
-387 IMLGWIFFRSENLD
+387 IMLGWVFFRSENLD
-401 LSFHMLSNLLFFK
+401 LSFQMITNLLFIK
-414 NWTFLSLKENTYIVA
+414 NWTFLSLRENTYIVA
-429 LIVTFFYLISPVII
+429 FIVTFFYLISPLII
-443 KIFKFISIKNKLI
+443 KIFKFISKKYKLM
-456 ADFVL
+456 ADFIL
-461 AISIISSLV
+461 LISIVSSLI

>member
-9 LIFLTVFL
+9 LIFFIIFL
-17 LLYWSLNLKFRLIL
+17 ILYWTLNLKLRLIL
-31 IFISSL
+31 IFFSSL
-37 IFYGFWRID
+37 LFYGFWRID

-54 VFVDFFASKKIY
+54 VLVDFFASKKIY
-66 QTKIRKNKKKFL
+66 QTKLKKTKKKYL
-78 LLSLFINI
+78 ILSLFINLGI
-86 GLLVFFKYFYF
+86 LIFFKYFYF
-97 IHDSTSQLFSLV
+97 LHESTSQLLSLV
-109 GVNVIPFEYK
+109 GVNVMPIEYK

-133 ISYTIDVYRNQIKP
+133 ISYTIDVYRNNIKP

-170 RASEVL
+170 RASEIL

-220 MDPNL
+220 MDPKL
-225 ISALDVITI
+225 ISAIDVITL

-299 LLKIESVNNSGGGFD
+299 LLNIKSVNSSGGGFD

-320 HLKLFTI
+320 SLRLYTIFT
-327 LALFITWS
+327 LFITWS

-354 FLVILL
+354 FLVIVL
-360 FRLANKFFRDNNNY
+360 FRFINNFLMNNSF
-374 LVNILSWSLTLNL
+374 LKNIISWSISINL
-387 IMLGWIFFRSENLD
+387 IMLGWVFFRSENLY
-401 LSFHMLSNLLFFK
+401 LSFQMITNLLFIK
-414 NWTFLSLKENTYIVA
+414 NWTFLSLRENTYIVA
-429 LIVTFFYLISPVII
+429 FIVTFFYLISPLII
-443 KIFKFISIKNKLI
+443 KIFKFISKKYKLM
-456 ADFVL
+456 ADFIL
-461 AISIISSLV
+461 LISIVSSLI

>member
-9 LIFLTVFL
+9 LIFFIIFL
-17 LLYWSLNLKFRLIL
+17 ILYWTLNLKLRLIL
-31 IFISSL
+31 IFFSSL
-37 IFYGFWRID
+37 LFYGFWRID

-54 VFVDFFASKKIY
+54 VLVDFFASKKIY
-66 QTKIRKNKKKFL
+66 QTKLKKNKKKYL
-78 LLSLFINI
+78 ILSLFINLGI
-86 GLLVFFKYFYF
+86 LIFFKYFYF
-97 IHDSTSQLFSLV
+97 LHESTSQLLSLV
-109 GVNVIPFEYK
+109 GVNVMPIEYK

-133 ISYTIDVYRNQIKP
+133 ISYTIDVYRNNIKP

-170 RASEVL
+170 RASEIL

-220 MDPNL
+220 MDPKL
-225 ISALDVITI
+225 ISAIDVITL

-299 LLKIESVNNSGGGFD
+299 LLNIKSVNSSGGGFD

-320 HLKLFTI
+320 SPRLYTIFT
-327 LALFITWS
+327 LFITWS

-354 FLVILL
+354 FLVIVL
-360 FRLANKFFRDNNNY
+360 FRFINNFLMNNSF
-374 LVNILSWSLTLNL
+374 LKNIISWSISINL
-387 IMLGWIFFRSENLD
+387 IMLGWVFFRSENLD
-401 LSFHMLSNLLFFK
+401 LSFQMITNLLFIK
-414 NWTFLSLKENTYIVA
+414 NWTFLSLRENTYIVA
-429 LIVTFFYLISPVII
+429 FIVTFFYLISPLII
-443 KIFKFISIKNKLI
+443 KIFKFISKKYKLM
-456 ADFVL
+456 ADFIL
-461 AISIISSLV
+461 LISIVSSLI